1 MFGIQCLVVL
11 VVGLLC
17 LFCGGLVCFVV
28 SDCCGLC
35 ISGACWVLLLCCWL
49 VVCVDLLLLFA
60 GWWFD
65 FGGRFGLNAVVVCV
79 CCGFGWLLFVG
90 GCLRFWVCYVCSG
103 WFGVFAGA
111 LLR

>member
-1 MFGIQCLVVL
+1 M
-11 VVGLLC
+11 
-17 LFCGGLVCFVV
+17 
-28 SDCCGLC
+28 
-35 ISGACWVLLLCCWL
+35 
-49 VVCVDLLLLFA
+49 VCVGLLLLFA

-90 GCLRFWVCYVCSG
+90 GCLRFWVRYVCSG

-111 LLR
+111 LFTVGRFCGCVKLRLVVC